1 MKVKLNLT
9 INEKVAAKSKQY
21 AAKKG
26 VSVSRLVEEY
36 LEKLTKENREKEK
49 GFVKRTA
56 GTLRIKISS
65 IDKAKDEYLKK
76 KYGV

>member
-1 MKVKLNLT
+1 MTVKLNLT
-9 INEKVAAKSKQY
+9 IDEKVAAKSKQY

-26 VSVSRLVEEY
+26 TSVSRLVEEY
-36 LEKLTKENREKEK
+36 LEKLTKENRKKEK

-65 IDKAKDEYLKK
+65 IDKTRDEYLKK
-76 KYGV
+76 KYGL